1 MMQCCLVFLSFLLS
15 LEVVQFIVQ
24 GDIQYRYFNCGFGV
38 EQHSREFGVGY

>member
-24 GDIQYRYFNCGFGV
+24 GDTQV
-38 EQHSREFGVGY
+38 L

>member
-24 GDIQYRYFNCGFGV
+24 GDIQV
-38 EQHSREFGVGY
+38 L